1 MQFWNLDGSLE
12 SFFIRIKTFLLIKEI
27 MLLIT
32 KISTSKRDKV
42 LANFWLLLNTKS
54 YLKKRKTLK
63 TL

>member
-1 MQFWNLDGSLE
+1 
-12 SFFIRIKTFLLIKEI
+12 LIKEI